1 MSFAFAV
8 GYTAGFIFIIRMDT
22 TYASP
27 AGSRC
32 AGSSPPGAGTLY
44 VTKEASPVAFCPVGY
59 CPVGSYSGSR
69 SRATGLTTA
78 IRGYSG
84 ASITSSIAL
93 PISKARST
101 AGVALL
107 VLAMLIP

>member
-1 MSFAFAV
+1 MQLLLLSLPLPGGGQLSSTYAFASVSFAFAV
-8 GYTAGFIFIIRMDT
+8 GYTAGFIFIRRMDT

-32 AGSSPPGAGTLY
+32 AGSSPPGAGTGY

-69 SRATGLTTA
+69 SRATSLTTA
-78 IRGYSG
+78 IV
-84 ASITSSIAL
+84 I
-93 PISKARST
+93 
-101 AGVALL
+101 V
-107 VLAMLIP
+107 VLQ